1 MGNRANFVFVQPN
14 GESIVLYGHWAGNQ
28 MLANLAEAV
37 AKAQPRW
44 SDPSYATRIA
54 ISHMIGETW
63 SMETGWG
70 LHVNEIG
77 DNEHKIPVIDFTQ
90 RTFSLH
96 QEDDFRN
103 TDNKVRGMS
112 NEAIFTQDLATFCE
126 KYSDSPLLAM
136 V

>member
-1 MGNRANFVFVQPN
+1 
-14 GESIVLYGHWAGNQ
+14 

-54 ISHMIGETW
+54 ISHLIGDAWTF
-63 SMETGWG
+63 ETGFG

-77 DNEHKIPVIDFTQ
+77 DNEHKIPIIDFTQ
-90 RTFSLH
+90 MTFSLH
-96 QEDDFRN
+96 SEDSFYN
-103 TDNKVRGMS
+103 LDNKVRGMS
-112 NEAIFTQDLATFCE
+112 NEAIFTMDLRSFVE
-126 KYSDSPLLAM
+126 KYTDAPLL